1 MSSLVCFGYGYS
13 AAHYVA
19 LFGQGFD
26 RITGT
31 VRKPERAGSLH
42 ATLPP
47 KIRIEVFDGGSLS
60 LGLSAA
66 VADADFLL
74 VSAPPNAAGDPVLGA
89 AAEALSRATRLR
101 AVAYLSTIGVY
112 GDHQGGYVDE
122 TTPPQPNAARSR
134 DRLAAEA
141 AWLDF
146 GARRDVAVG
155 VLRLAGIYGPGQ
167 NALVSLQRGTARR
180 VVKPGQVFN
189 RIHVGDIAQAIEAVF
204 RRRVSGIFNVVDDE
218 PSPPADPILYAA
230 ALLNREPPPE
240 VAFEEA
246 AKAMTPMGLSFWQE
260 CRRARNDRLKR
271 ELGVALSYPTY
282 REGLDA
288 LLRDGFE

>member
-19 LFGQGFD
+19 AFGKGFD
-26 RITGT
+26 RIVGT
-31 VRKPERAGSLH
+31 VRKPQRAVTLN

-47 KIRIEVFDGGSLS
+47 NVRIEVFDGSTLTPE
-60 LGLSAA
+60 LAAA
-66 VADADFLL
+66 VGRANFLL
-74 VSAPPNAAGDPVLGA
+74 ISAPPGAAGDPVLA
-89 AAEALSRATRLR
+89 VAAEALSRASELQ

-122 TTPPQPNAARSR
+122 TTPPQPNAGRSR

-146 GARRDVAVG
+146 GARRGVAVG

-167 NALVSLQRGTARR
+167 NALLSVQSGTARR

-204 RRRVSGIFNVVDDE
+204 RRRASGVFNVVDDE
-218 PSPPADPILYAA
+218 PSPPADPIIYAA
-230 ALLNREPPPE
+230 RLLHREPPPE

-246 AKAMTPMGLSFWQE
+246 AKAMTPLGLSFWQE

-271 ELGVALSYPTY
+271 ELGVTLSYPTY

-288 LLRDGFE
+288 LLRDGFA